1 MIYIIGSNGN
11 NIMCNPTTVCQSQQL
26 HLHTLMRL
34 TMVKSSGKEEKADY
48 EFRSLSGFSY
58 LFSSVFCCFVFL
70 LFSIQSLRSLKDI
83 IT

>member
-58 LFSSVFCCFVFL
+58 LFSSVFCFVFL